1 MKTSMLRRP
10 VALLASAGV
19 TTAIALLPSA
29 SAHAISEPTLE
40 AAGNANAQYVG
51 PTSGGSCDETSGDDD
66 VTSPGVSFHH
76 GTKHQS
82 VNLGATFTS
91 SDNSADQVKVKGHVT
106 TALTIKRKGGGLSS
120 LDFTAQA
127 AVTISHTESGSACRG
142 SGDMFGAIPLMNFS
156 ESKKGHL
163 NIAYASS
170 KPSALIE
177 FLVFSYKTDEPVTEI
192 VNVGDHTHGTAQVLL
207 KPGKYAVAE
216 SEIGA
221 FGGQLLGKSASLRHK
236 TAKTVEV
243 KATFTPQ
250 KH

>member
-1 MKTSMLRRP
+1 MKTSMMRRS

-19 TTAIALLPSA
+19 TTAIALLPSTA
-29 SAHAISEPTLE
+29 AHAIGEPTLGAE
-40 AAGNANAQYVG
+40 GNAHARYVG
-51 PTSGGSCDETSGDDD
+51 PTSGGACNQVSGTDD
-66 VTSPGVSFHH
+66 VNSPGVTFHH

-82 VNLGATFTS
+82 VNLGATFAS
-91 SDNSADQVKVKGHVT
+91 SDNSTDRVKVKGHVN
-106 TALTIKRKGGGLSS
+106 TALTIKRKGGALSS

-127 AVTISHTESGSACRG
+127 AVTITNTESGSACKG
-142 SGDMFGAIPLMNFS
+142 SGSVFGAIPVLNFT

-163 NIAYASS
+163 NIAFATS
-170 KPSALIE
+170 KPEALVE
-177 FLVFSYKTDEPVTEI
+177 FLVFSYKTDLPVTEI
-192 VNVGDHTHGTAQVLL
+192 VNVGDHTHGTAQILL

-221 FGGQLLGKSASLRHK
+221 FGGDLLGKSASLRHK
-236 TAKTVEV
+236 TAQAVEV